1 MMGVSGFLQTCLWL
15 ILSVVLFPLHC
26 LRVSQQL
33 SRTTSILQKHL
44 TDNPQQLFWHWLFT
58 DTQKQ
63 LLIKTLRQ
71 AQRWEEYEAA
81 ANTLDHLLGND
92 EWRKNA
98 TYQLPKNYYDDG
110 LIERRTRLLE
120 GLVESGDVMGIH
132 EQLRTNIRRHLGG
145 ITKPKLYNKANA
157 GTKLLIED
165 YVRVTCQALRMY
177 AAFRPRPEVAL
188 TAGMKQAQLRAT
200 GTSYGRS
207 VLVLQGG
214 SIFGLRHLG
223 IVKAMYQR
231 GLLPRIIAG
240 SATGALMAAWV
251 GVHTEEELLGIL
263 SGDRIDLSA
272 FVASSQRAAARAH
285 GEGGGW
291 LMVQL
296 RILYRRARRFFKS
309 GFILDPVV
317 LEEAVR
323 ANVGDLTFR
332 EAHDRTGRV
341 LNITIGPSGPG
352 SITLLNYHT
361 APHVLIWSAA
371 LVSNINNR
379 YSNQSIRLMC
389 KDELGRTVPY
399 NNGARFNYNKV
410 IDTPEASPLSRLGEL
425 YNVEHYIISQARPY
439 FAPFLYTTLRS
450 FKTSWSTYIA
460 GFVLEETQHQ
470 LRQLNVL
477 GILSPGVKRLL
488 MDEVTPGPSITLVPY
503 IGFWD
508 WWRLLRNPTAEEINH
523 WIGRGEKSVWPNVVE
538 LWVRLAVEFELGRA
552 NEMVH
557 RFPEGVRER
566 GGGGA
571 ARART

>member
-1 MMGVSGFLQTCLWL
+1 VS
-15 ILSVVLFPLHC
+15 
-26 LRVSQQL
+26 RA
-33 SRTTSILQKHL
+33 TSNHTHL
-44 TDNPQQLFWHWLFT
+44 TDYSEQRFWDWLFK
-58 DTQKQ
+58 DTPKQ
-63 LLIKTLRQ
+63 TLIKTLHQ

-92 EWRKNA
+92 EWRKKA
-98 TYQLPKNYYDDG
+98 TYQLPKNYYDHG

-120 GLVESGDVMGIH
+120 QLVDNGNVMGIH

-145 ITKPKLYNKANA
+145 ITKPKLYNRANA

-165 YVRVTCQALRMY
+165 YVRVTCQAIRMY

-188 TAGMKQAQLRAT
+188 TTGMKLAQLRAT

-214 SIFGLRHLG
+214 SIFGLCHLG
-223 IVKAMYQR
+223 VVKAMYQR

-296 RILYRRARRFFKS
+296 RILYRRVRRFFTS

-323 ANVGDLTFR
+323 ANVGDLTFK
-332 EAHDRTGRV
+332 EAHDRTERV
-341 LNITIGPSGPG
+341 LNITIAPSGPG

-371 LVSNINNR
+371 LVSNANTNAMAQGG
-379 YSNQSIRLMC
+379 SGIRLMC
-389 KDELGRTVPY
+389 KDEIGRIVPY
-399 NNGARFNYNKV
+399 YNGRPPRYNRV
-410 IDTPEASPLSRLGEL
+410 IDTPSASPLSRLGEL

-439 FAPFLYTTLRS
+439 FAPFLYTTLRR
-450 FKTSWSTYIA
+450 FRTSWSAYIA

-470 LRQLNVL
+470 LRQMSGL
-477 GILSPGVKRLL
+477 GLLSPGVKRML

-503 IGFWD
+503 IGVCD
-508 WWRLLRNPTAEEINH
+508 WLRLLRNPTTEEINF
-523 WIGRGEKSVWPNVVE
+523 WIGRGERSVWPNVVE

-552 NEMVH
+552 NELVH
-557 RFPEGVRER
+557 KFPNGFREWGV
-566 GGGGA
+566 GA
-571 ARART
+571 RTRART

>member
-1 MMGVSGFLQTCLWL
+1 MQQRLWNW
-15 ILSVVLFPLHC
+15 
-26 LRVSQQL
+26 
-33 SRTTSILQKHL
+33 L
-44 TDNPQQLFWHWLFT
+44 TT

-92 EWRKNA
+92 EWRKKA
-98 TYQLPKNYYDDG
+98 TYQLPKNYYDHG

-120 GLVESGDVMGIH
+120 EIVENGNVMMIH

-165 YVRVTCQALRMY
+165 YIRVTCQAIRMY
-177 AAFRPRPEVAL
+177 AAFRPRPEVPL
-188 TAGMKQAQLRAT
+188 TAGMKLAQLRAT

-214 SIFGLRHLG
+214 SIFGLCHLG
-223 IVKAMYQR
+223 VVKAMYQR

-296 RILYRRARRFFKS
+296 RILYRRMRRFFKS

-323 ANVGDLTFR
+323 ANVGDLTFK
-332 EAHDRTGRV
+332 EAYDRTDRV
-341 LNITIGPSGPG
+341 LNITIAPSGPG

-371 LVSNINNR
+371 LVSNVNNR
-379 YSNQSIRLMC
+379 STPSIRLMC
-389 KDELGRTVPY
+389 KDPFGRIEQY
-399 NNGARFNYNKV
+399 NNGSVPTYNRIV
-410 IDTPEASPLSRLGEL
+410 DTPEASPLSRLGEL

-439 FAPFLYTTLRS
+439 FAPFLYTTLRR
-450 FKTSWSTYIA
+450 FRTSWTAYIA
-460 GFVLEETQHQ
+460 NFVRNEAQHQ
-470 LRQLNVL
+470 LRLWSIVGL
-477 GILSPGVKRLL
+477 LSPGVKRLL
-488 MDEVTPGPSITLVPY
+488 MDEVTPGPSVTLVPY
-503 IGFWD
+503 IGFGD
-508 WWRLLRNPTAEEINH
+508 WLRLLRNPTTDEINH
-523 WIGRGEKSVWPNVVE
+523 WIERGEKSVWPNVVE

-552 NEMVH
+552 NELV
-557 RFPEGVRER
+557 RKFPNGFRER
-566 GGGGA
+566 GPAGS
-571 ARART
+571 RART

>member
-1 MMGVSGFLQTCLWL
+1 LQQRL
-15 ILSVVLFPLHC
+15 
-26 LRVSQQL
+26 
-33 SRTTSILQKHL
+33 
-44 TDNPQQLFWHWLFT
+44 WHWLT
-58 DTQKQ
+58 ADTQKQ

-98 TYQLPKNYYDDG
+98 TYQLPKNYYDHG

-120 GLVESGDVMGIH
+120 QSVESENVMMIH

-165 YVRVTCQALRMY
+165 YIRVTCQAIRMY
-177 AAFRPRPEVAL
+177 AAFRPRPEVPL
-188 TAGMKQAQLRAT
+188 TAGMKLAQLRAT

-214 SIFGLRHLG
+214 SIFGLCHLG
-223 IVKAMYQR
+223 VVKAMFQR

-251 GVHTEEELLGIL
+251 GVHTEDELLACL
-263 SGDRIDLSA
+263 SGDRIDLGA
-272 FVASSQRAAARAH
+272 FEASSQRAAARAH
-285 GEGGGW
+285 AEGGGW

-296 RILYRRARRFFKS
+296 RILYRRARRFFTS

-323 ANVGDLTFR
+323 ANVGDLTFK
-332 EAHDRTGRV
+332 EAYERTDRV
-341 LNITIGPSGPG
+341 LNITIAPSGPG

-371 LVSNINNR
+371 LVSNVNNR
-379 YSNQSIRLMC
+379 RTPSIRLMC
-389 KDELGRTVPY
+389 KDQFGRVEPY
-399 NNGARFNYNKV
+399 NNGSPSAPAYNRV
-410 IDTPEASPLSRLGEL
+410 VDTPEASPLSRLGEL

-439 FAPFLYTTLRS
+439 FAPFLSTTLRR
-450 FKTSWSTYIA
+450 FRTSWTAYIA
-460 GFVLEETQHQ
+460 QFVRAETQHQ
-470 LRQLNVL
+470 LRLL
-477 GILSPGVKRLL
+477 SIIGLLSPGVKRLL
-488 MDEVTPGPSITLVPY
+488 MDEVTPGPSVTLVPY
-503 IGFWD
+503 IGFGD
-508 WWRLLRNPTAEEINH
+508 WVRLLRNPTPDGINH
-523 WIGRGEKSVWPNVVE
+523 WIERGEKSVWPHVVE

-552 NEMVH
+552 NEMVL
-557 RFPEGVRER
+557 RFPDGFRERRER
-566 GGGGA
+566 GGGGGGA
-571 ARART
+571 SRART

>member
-1 MMGVSGFLQTCLWL
+1 
-15 ILSVVLFPLHC
+15 
-26 LRVSQQL
+26 
-33 SRTTSILQKHL
+33 L
-44 TDNPQQLFWHWLFT
+44 TT

-92 EWRKNA
+92 EWRKKA
-98 TYQLPKNYYDDG
+98 EYQLPKNYYDYA
-110 LIERRTRLLE
+110 LIEKRTRLLE
-120 GLVESGDVMGIH
+120 EIIENGNVMMIH

-165 YVRVTCQALRMY
+165 YIRVTCQAIRMY
-177 AAFRPRPEVAL
+177 AAFRLRPEVNL
-188 TAGMKQAQLRAT
+188 TASMKLAQLRAT

-214 SIFGLRHLG
+214 SIFGLCHLG
-223 IVKAMYQR
+223 VVKAMYQR

-272 FVASSQRAAARAH
+272 FVASSQRAAAKAH

-296 RILYRRARRFFKS
+296 RILYRRVCRFFKS

-323 ANVGDLTFR
+323 ANVGDMTFK
-332 EAHDRTGRV
+332 EAYERTDRI
-341 LNITIGPSGPG
+341 LNITIPPQGPG

-371 LVSNINNR
+371 LVSNVNNR
-379 YSNQSIRLMC
+379 SMASIRLMC
-389 KDELGRTVPY
+389 KDPIGRIVPY
-399 NNGARFNYNKV
+399 ANGDPNSHPANVRIV
-410 IDTPEASPLSRLGEL
+410 DTPESSPLNRLGEL

-439 FAPFLYTTLRS
+439 LAPFLYTTLRR
-450 FKTSWSTYIA
+450 FKVSWMAYIA
-460 GFVLEETQHQ
+460 NFVLEETQHQ
-470 LRQLNVL
+470 LRLWSVVGL
-477 GILSPGVKRLL
+477 VPPGVKRLL
-488 MDEVTPGPSITLVPY
+488 MEEVTPGPSVTLVPY

-508 WWRLLRNPTAEEINH
+508 WFRLLRNPTTEEINH
-523 WIGRGEKSVWPNVVE
+523 WIERGEKSVWPNVVE

-552 NEMVH
+552 HELVQK
-557 RFPEGVRER
+557 FPNGIRDR
-566 GGGGA
+566 KNA
-571 ARART
+571 SSRSRP